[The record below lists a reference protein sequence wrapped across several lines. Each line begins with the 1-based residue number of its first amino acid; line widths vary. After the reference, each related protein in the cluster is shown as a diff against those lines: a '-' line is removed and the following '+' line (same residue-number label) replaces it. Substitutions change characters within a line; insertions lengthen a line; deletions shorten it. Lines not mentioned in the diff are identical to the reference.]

1 MKTEQEI
8 IEASLNHSLK
18 VNGLGAVVTD
28 HHLSARTIVDF
39 EAGAK
44 WMRETEKPLMLKSL
58 SMDYGLFTQI
68 KNNCSH
74 NNDIVCDTLINPNSE
89 ADFFHNSVTME
100 KINSSK
106 AVDLFIRL
114 IKQGYKI
121 SFKDGKGS
129 TDLIKIFSPPI
140 YDRLYKLTTQERDEK
155 TI

>member
-1 MKTEQEI
+1 MKDVLPFDEY
-8 IEASLNHSLK
+8 IELSMEDKAKYIMVCKPNRKDLVVDYFKLKDNH
-18 VNGLGAVVTD
+18 
-28 HHLSARTIVDF
+28 
-39 EAGAK
+39 
-44 WMRETEKPLMLKSL
+44 PLRLKSL

-89 ADFFHNSVTME
+89 ADFFHNSITMK

-106 AVDLFIRL
+106 AVELFIRL

-129 TDLIKIFSPPI
+129 TDLIKTFSPPI
-140 YDRLYKLTTQERDEK
+140 YDRLYKLTTQEHKEK